1 MMVGL
6 MMGEHAGTV
15 IEGTVREGIIR
26 PIGTRGAFDI
36 GPREEREREKKRI
49 VMTFHFTASIHTVFI
64 ALVEFDFSE
73 LVIIL
78 LFLVTYLLN
87 FLITGMEKFDIDNA
101 VLVTIL

>member
-64 ALVEFDFSE
+64 TLGEFGFSE

>member
-36 GPREEREREKKRI
+36 GPREEREKKKK
-49 VMTFHFTASIHTVFI
+49 
-64 ALVEFDFSE
+64 E
-73 LVIIL
+73 LSS
-78 LFLVTYLLN
+78 
-87 FLITGMEKFDIDNA
+87 
-101 VLVTIL
+101 

>member
-36 GPREEREREKKRI
+36 GPREERERKK
-49 VMTFHFTASIHTVFI
+49 
-64 ALVEFDFSE
+64 E
-73 LVIIL
+73 LSS
-78 LFLVTYLLN
+78 
-87 FLITGMEKFDIDNA
+87 
-101 VLVTIL
+101 

>member
-1 MMVGL
+1 MPEPLLRGPLERVSYGPW
-6 MMGEHAGTV
+6 V
-15 IEGTVREGIIR
+15 PEGHLTLVLER
-26 PIGTRGAFDI
+26 
-36 GPREEREREKKRI
+36 RERKKRI

-101 VLVTIL
+101 VSVTIL

>member
-36 GPREEREREKKRI
+36 GPREEREKKKKNCHDISLYCLHTYCFYSLGRI
-49 VMTFHFTASIHTVFI
+49 
-64 ALVEFDFSE
+64 
-73 LVIIL
+73 
-78 LFLVTYLLN
+78 
-87 FLITGMEKFDIDNA
+87 
-101 VLVTIL
+101 

>member
-36 GPREEREREKKRI
+36 GPREEREKKKRI